1 MAKIYVKIKGIH
13 CQNCETT
20 IQKALLK
27 LPSVKEVTIKNFI
40 AHITYEEPLTNDEI
54 INAITK
60 AGYITKASYISNNL
74 KDLEKK
80 SNLKQSFLILTIII
94 LIISL
99 TYKIFGFNIFNVI
112 PTIDS
117 NITYTM
123 LFLTGFLTSIH
134 CVSMCG
140 AINLIAILN
149 QNSQNRFE
157 RPLKYNLGRLIS
169 YTILGGIAGL
179 LGSILT
185 INNIISGIIITIAGL
200 AMFVMSLEMLGLFRI
215 PRIKFLSPK
224 HKKSSNPF
232 LIGLLNGL
240 MPCGPLQ
247 AMQLYALSTS
257 SMIKGALS
265 MFLFGLGTMPLML
278 LTGVI
283 FTNLKGKN
291 KILINNI
298 ASTLILVLSLLML
311 NRGLV
316 ALNINIPAFEGN
328 TQYLTPNIIDDTQV
342 VEFDLS
348 YNGYQDIKVEV
359 AKPVKMII
367 HVDKKYLTGCNNSL
381 IIPEY
386 NINQELKT
394 GDNIIEFYPTKEGTF
409 IYTCWM
415 NMLKNNIKVV
425 NKL

>member
-117 NITYTM
+117 NITY
-123 LFLTGFLTSIH
+123 
-134 CVSMCG
+134 
-140 AINLIAILN
+140 
-149 QNSQNRFE
+149 
-157 RPLKYNLGRLIS
+157 
-169 YTILGGIAGL
+169 
-179 LGSILT
+179 
-185 INNIISGIIITIAGL
+185 
-200 AMFVMSLEMLGLFRI
+200 
-215 PRIKFLSPK
+215 
-224 HKKSSNPF
+224 
-232 LIGLLNGL
+232 
-240 MPCGPLQ
+240 
-247 AMQLYALSTS
+247 
-257 SMIKGALS
+257 
-265 MFLFGLGTMPLML
+265 
-278 LTGVI
+278 
-283 FTNLKGKN
+283 
-291 KILINNI
+291 
-298 ASTLILVLSLLML
+298 
-311 NRGLV
+311 
-316 ALNINIPAFEGN
+316 
-328 TQYLTPNIIDDTQV
+328 
-342 VEFDLS
+342 
-348 YNGYQDIKVEV
+348 NGYQDIKVEV

-381 IIPEY
+381 MIPEY